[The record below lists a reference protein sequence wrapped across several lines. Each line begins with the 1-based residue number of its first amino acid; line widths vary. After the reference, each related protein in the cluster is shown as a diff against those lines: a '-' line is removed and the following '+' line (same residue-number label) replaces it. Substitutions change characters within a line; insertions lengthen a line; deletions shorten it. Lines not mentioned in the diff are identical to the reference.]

1 MENVENAGPTDEE
14 IINAGNDC
22 ESLLNNETFTKVMN
36 NLVDGAVR
44 NFLTSETDDGDKR
57 EAAYAATRAINDI
70 VSTLNHQV
78 TVRDQLLQKDVETTE
93 EE

>member
-14 IINAGNDC
+14 IINAGNEC

-36 NLVDGAVR
+36 NLIDGAVR
-44 NFLTSETDDGDKR
+44 NFLTSETDAGDKR

-78 TVRDQLLQKDVETTE
+78 TVRDQLLQKDVETAE

>member
-14 IINAGNDC
+14 IINTGNDC
-22 ESLLNNETFTKVMN
+22 ESLLNNETFVKVMN

-44 NFLTSETDDGDKR
+44 NFLTSETDAGDKR

-70 VSTLNHQV
+70 FSTLNHQV
-78 TVRDQLLQKDVETTE
+78 TVRDQLLQKDIETTE